1 MIKKISNFFVT
12 LFAFAIM
19 FVGCADLDL
28 NSTYVDNKNSEKAIL
43 TIDIKGD
50 TLAARTVLPNVWD
63 GTKLFYKIEG
73 KSARGNTLDATK
85 PTVEGNKLKIALEY
99 DKWELIL
106 TAYKDEACTLPV
118 LKGYGTGDLTNGA
131 SEISFE
137 LKPYDIDTA
146 GTLNLGGTYIDS
158 EGTVKKYRMAL
169 IDYETGKEL
178 TTPAADVGTT
188 SPFAF
193 GPFNDIDPGTYLFEI
208 RFYNG
213 EEIASAKQIGY
224 YSDLVIVDPGN
235 TTEKTDIA
243 IGDII
248 MKKPSSPT
256 NLKAFRVENSDN
268 GDYYNVKLTWDD
280 TSSNEENFVLTI
292 REYDSTGTEID
303 SDTVTD
309 GTQPYAVLGDD
320 FWTSNVRVSGSLL
333 PSNEECVIKLPTGRL
348 FEIEIA
354 AENAVGLSDS
364 DDAIDGDQPCARVD
378 ASGDTLAGH
387 EGYNVTN
394 KIARTKITY
403 NLDGGTLKFASD
415 TYNGTYT
422 EYKTYEGANINL
434 ITPDTTGDPAYVPT
448 DAAPSL
454 ILNDKQPF
462 QKWEAAA
469 GEGTRADDDATKV
482 IATIGFA
489 NLTVTANY
497 NLTYIINYTIPGHI
511 DLDENR
517 VTATSDAGDCINGTV
532 DASANAGNNKDIV
545 FTLTA
550 TEDDKPTYSSLTVKM
565 TSASGS
571 VRTLIDDT
579 VSVPGNEFT
588 CTINTEKLDS
598 GLYTVNVIAHDAE
611 ANQDYSYTFGIT
623 VSR

>member
-50 TLAARTVLPNVWD
+50 TLAARTVLPNVWV
-63 GTKLFYKIEG
+63 GTSLFYKIEG
-73 KSARGNTLDATK
+73 KSARGNTLTSTK
-85 PTVEGNKLKIALEY
+85 PTVEGDKLKIALEY

-131 SEISFE
+131 SQISFE
-137 LKPYDIDTA
+137 LKPYDIDTV

-169 IDYETGKEL
+169 IDYETGEEL
-178 TTPAADVGTT
+178 TTPAADTGTA

-193 GPFNDIDPGTYLFEI
+193 GPFNDITPGTYLFEI

-235 TTEKTDIA
+235 TTENTNIE

-256 NLKAFRVENSDN
+256 NLKAFRVENSDD

-280 TSSNEENFVLTI
+280 TSTNEENFVLTI

-303 SDTVTD
+303 SDAETD

-387 EGYNVTN
+387 EGYNVIN

-403 NLDGGTLKFASD
+403 NLKGGTLKFASATHND
-415 TYNGTYT
+415 TYT
-422 EYKTYEGANINL
+422 EYKTYEGVNINL
-434 ITPDTTGDPAYVPT
+434 ITPDTTGDPDYVPT
-448 DAAPSL
+448 DDAPSL
-454 ILNDKQPF
+454 IKNNQPF
-462 QKWEAAA
+462 QKWEADD
-469 GEGTRADDDATKV
+469 GEGTRAGVDGDDATKV

-489 NLTVTANY
+489 NLVVTANY
-497 NLTYIINYTIPGHI
+497 NLTYIINYTIPGHE
-511 DLDENR
+511 DLAEDR
-517 VTATSDAGDCINGTV
+517 VTATSDAADCINGTV
-532 DASANAGNNKDIV
+532 DVKAGNKDIV

-550 TEDDKPTYSSLTVKM
+550 TETDKPTYSSLTVKM
-565 TSASGS
+565 TSASGL
-571 VRTLIDDT
+571 VRTLSDVT
-579 VSVPGNEFT
+579 VSGNEFT
-588 CTINTEKLDS
+588 CTINTVELDS

>member
-43 TIDIKGD
+43 TIDIQGD

-63 GTKLFYKIEG
+63 GTTLFYMIEG
-73 KSARGNTLDATK
+73 KSARGNTLDPTK
-85 PTVEGNKLKIALEY
+85 PTVEGDKLKIALEY
-99 DKWELIL
+99 DKWELTL
-106 TAYKDEACTLPV
+106 TAYKDEDCTLPV

-137 LKPYDIDTA
+137 LKPYDITTV

-158 EGTVKKYRMAL
+158 ESTVKKYRMAL
-169 IDYETGKEL
+169 IDYETGEEL
-178 TTPAADVGTT
+178 TTPAAVEGTT

-193 GPFNDIDPGTYLFEI
+193 GPFDDIAPGTYLFEI

-256 NLKAFRVENSDN
+256 NLKAFRVENSDD
-268 GDYYNVKLTWDD
+268 GDYYNVKLTWEDNS
-280 TSSNEENFVLTI
+280 TNEENFVLTI

-303 SDTVTD
+303 SDAVTD

-378 ASGDTLAGH
+378 ASGDILADH
-387 EGYNVTN
+387 VGYNTTN
-394 KIARTKITY
+394 KIARTKIIY
-403 NLDGGTLKFASD
+403 NLNGGTLNFASA
-415 TYNGTYT
+415 THNGTYT
-422 EYKTYEGANINL
+422 EYKTYEGGNINL
-434 ITPDTTGDPAYVPT
+434 ITPDTTGDPDYTPT
-448 DAAPSL
+448 DDAPSL
-454 ILNDKQPF
+454 IKNNQPF
-462 QKWEAAA
+462 QKWVAED
-469 GEGTRADDDATKV
+469 GEGTRAGVDGDDATKV

-489 NLTVTANY
+489 NLVVTANY
-497 NLTYIINYTIPGHI
+497 NATYIINYTIPGHE
-511 DLDENR
+511 DLAEDR
-517 VTATSDAGDCINGTV
+517 VTATSDAADCINGTV
-532 DASANAGNNKDIV
+532 DVKAGNKDIV

-550 TEDDKPTYSSLTVKM
+550 TETDKPTYSSLKVNM

-571 VRTLIDDT
+571 VRTLIDDR
-579 VSVPGNEFT
+579 VSGNEFT
-588 CTINTEKLDS
+588 CTINTVELDS

>member
-63 GTKLFYKIEG
+63 GTRLFYKIEG
-73 KSARGNTLDATK
+73 KSARGNTLAPTK
-85 PTVEGNKLKIALEY
+85 PTVEGDKLKIALEY
-99 DKWELIL
+99 DKWELTL
-106 TAYKDEACTLPV
+106 TAYKDEDCLLPV

-137 LKPYDIDTA
+137 LKPYDITTV

-158 EGTVKKYRMAL
+158 ESTVKKYKMAL
-169 IDYETGKEL
+169 IDYKTGEEL
-178 TTPAADVGTT
+178 TTPAADSGTA

-193 GPFNDIDPGTYLFEI
+193 GPFYDIDPGTYLFEI

-235 TTEKTDIA
+235 TTEKTNIE

-248 MKKPSSPT
+248 MKKPISPT
-256 NLKAFRVENSDN
+256 NLKAFRVENSDK
-268 GDYYNVKLTWDD
+268 GDYYNVKLTWKDNS
-280 TSSNEENFVLTI
+280 TNEENFVLTI

-309 GTQPYAVLGDD
+309 GTQPYAMLGAD
-320 FWTSNVRVSGSLL
+320 FWTSDVRVSGSLL

-364 DDAIDGDQPCARVD
+364 DDATDGDQPCARVD

-387 EGYNVTN
+387 EGYNATN

-403 NLDGGTLKFASD
+403 NLNGGTLKFAST

-422 EYKTYEGANINL
+422 EYKTYEGGNINL
-434 ITPDTTGDPAYVPT
+434 ITPDTTGAADYTPT
-448 DAAPSL
+448 DDAPSL
-454 ILNDKQPF
+454 IKNNQPF
-462 QKWEAAA
+462 QKWVAED
-469 GEGTRADDDATKV
+469 GEGTRAGVDGDDATKV

-489 NLTVTANY
+489 NLVVKANY
-497 NLTYIINYTIPGHI
+497 NATYIINYTIPGHE
-511 DLDENR
+511 DLAEDR
-517 VTATSDAGDCINGTV
+517 VTVTSDAGNCINGTV
-532 DASANAGNNKDIV
+532 DVTDGNKDIV

-550 TEDDKPTYSSLTVKM
+550 TETDKPTYSSLTVKM

-571 VRTLIDDT
+571 VRTLSDVT
-579 VSVPGNEFT
+579 VSGNEFT
-588 CTINTEKLDS
+588 CTINTGDLDS

>member
-63 GTKLFYKIEG
+63 GTTLFYMIEG
-73 KSARGNTLDATK
+73 KSERGNTLAPTK
-85 PTVEGNKLKIALEY
+85 PTVEGDKLKIALEY
-99 DKWELIL
+99 DQWELTL

-118 LKGYGTGDLTNGA
+118 LKGYGKGDLTNGA

-137 LKPYDIDTA
+137 LKPFDIDTV

-178 TTPAADVGTT
+178 TTPPAEEDDAN
-188 SPFAF
+188 PFAF
-193 GPFNDIDPGTYLFEI
+193 GPFDNIAPGTYLFEI

-256 NLKAFRVENSDN
+256 NLKAFRVENSDD

-280 TSSNEENFVLTI
+280 NSSNEENFVLTI
-292 REYDSTGTEID
+292 REYDSTGAEID
-303 SDTVTD
+303 SDAETD

-378 ASGDTLAGH
+378 ASGDTLADH

-403 NLDGGTLKFASD
+403 NLNGGTLKFASD
-415 TYNGTYT
+415 TCNGTYT
-422 EYKTYEGANINL
+422 EYKTYEGGNINL
-434 ITPDTTGDPAYVPT
+434 ITPDTTGDPDYVPT
-448 DAAPSL
+448 DDAPSL
-454 ILNDKQPF
+454 IKNNQPF
-462 QKWEAAA
+462 QKWVAAA
-469 GEGTRADDDATKV
+469 GEGTRAGVDGDDATKV

-489 NLTVTANY
+489 NLVVTANY
-497 NLTYIINYTIPGHI
+497 NATYIINYTIPGHE

-517 VTATSDAGDCINGTV
+517 VTATSDAADCINGTV
-532 DASANAGNNKDIV
+532 DVTDGNKDIV

-550 TEDDKPTYSSLTVKM
+550 TETGKPTYSSLTVNM

-571 VRTLIDDT
+571 VISVIDDT
-579 VSVPGNEFT
+579 VSDNKFT
-588 CTINTEKLDS
+588 CTINTVELNS

>member
-50 TLAARTVLPNVWD
+50 TLAARTVLPNAWD
-63 GTKLFYKIEG
+63 GAALFYKIEG
-73 KSARGNTLDATK
+73 KSARGNTLTPTK
-85 PTVEGNKLKIALEY
+85 PTVEGAKLKIALEY
-99 DKWELIL
+99 DKWELTL
-106 TAYKDEACTLPV
+106 TAYKDEECTLPV

-137 LKPYDIDTA
+137 LKPYDITTV
-146 GTLNLGGTYIDS
+146 GTLNLGGTYTDS

-169 IDYETGKEL
+169 IDYETGEEL
-178 TTPAADVGTT
+178 TTPAAVEGTK

-193 GPFNDIDPGTYLFEI
+193 GTFNDIAPGTYLFEI

-256 NLKAFRVENSDN
+256 NLKAFRVENSDD

-280 TSSNEENFVLTI
+280 NSTNEENFVLTI

-303 SDTVTD
+303 FDAVAD
-309 GTQPYAVLGDD
+309 GIQPYAVLGDD

-378 ASGDTLAGH
+378 ASSDILAGH
-387 EGYNVTN
+387 EGYDATN

-403 NLDGGTLKFASD
+403 NLDGGTLKFAST

-422 EYKTYEGANINL
+422 EYKTYEGGNINL
-434 ITPDTTGDPAYVPT
+434 ITPDTTGDPDYVPT
-448 DAAPSL
+448 DDAPSL
-454 ILNDKQPF
+454 IKNDQPF
-462 QKWEAAA
+462 QKWVAED
-469 GEGTRADDDATKV
+469 GEGTRAGVDGDDATKV

-489 NLTVTANY
+489 NLVVTANY
-497 NLTYIINYTIPGHI
+497 NATYIINYTIPGHE
-511 DLDENR
+511 DLAENR

-532 DASANAGNNKDIV
+532 DVEAGNKDIE

-550 TEDDKPTYSSLTVKM
+550 TETDKPTYSSLTVKM
-565 TSASGS
+565 TSASGL
-571 VRTLIDDT
+571 VRTLSDVT
-579 VSVPGNEFT
+579 VSGNEFT
-588 CTINTEKLDS
+588 CTINTVELDS

>member
-50 TLAARTVLPNVWD
+50 TLAARTVLPNAWV
-63 GTKLFYKIEG
+63 GTSLFYKIEG
-73 KSARGNTLDATK
+73 KSARGNTLAPTK
-85 PTVEGNKLKIALEY
+85 PTVEGDKLKIALEY
-99 DKWELIL
+99 DKWELTL
-106 TAYKDEACTLPV
+106 TAYKDRDCTSAV

-137 LKPYDIDTA
+137 LKPYDIDTV

-169 IDYETGKEL
+169 IDYETGEEL
-178 TTPAADVGTT
+178 TTPAADVGTA

-235 TTEKTDIA
+235 TTENTNIA

-256 NLKAFRVENSDN
+256 NLKAFRVENSDK

-280 TSSNEENFVLTI
+280 NSSNEENFVLTI
-292 REYDSTGTEID
+292 REYDSTGAEID
-303 SDTVTD
+303 SDAVTD

-364 DDAIDGDQPCARVD
+364 DDAIDGDQPCTRVD

-403 NLDGGTLKFASD
+403 NLNGGTLKFASD
-415 TYNGTYT
+415 THNGTYT
-422 EYKTYEGANINL
+422 EYKTYEGGNINL
-434 ITPDTTGDPAYVPT
+434 ITPDTTGDPDYTPT
-448 DAAPSL
+448 DDAPSL
-454 ILNDKQPF
+454 IKNNQPF
-462 QKWEAAA
+462 QKWVAAA
-469 GEGTRADDDATKV
+469 GEGTRAGVDGDDATKV

-489 NLTVTANY
+489 NLVVTANY
-497 NLTYIINYTIPGHI
+497 NATYIINYTIPGHE

-517 VTATSDAGDCINGTV
+517 VTATSDAAPCINGTV
-532 DASANAGNNKDIV
+532 DVKDGNKDIV

-550 TEDDKPTYSSLTVKM
+550 TETDKPTYSSLTVKM

-571 VRTLIDDT
+571 VSTLIEDS
-579 VSVPGNEFT
+579 VSDNKFT
-588 CTINTEKLDS
+588 CTINTKDLLSE
-598 GLYTVNVIAHDAE
+598 LYTVNVIAHDAE

>member
-63 GTKLFYKIEG
+63 GTALFYEIEG
-73 KSARGNTLDATK
+73 KSARGNTLAATK
-85 PTVEGNKLKIALEY
+85 PTVEGDKLKIALEY
-99 DKWELIL
+99 DKWELTL

-137 LKPYDIDTA
+137 LKPHDIDTA

-158 EGTVKKYRMAL
+158 ESTVKKYRMAL
-169 IDYETGKEL
+169 IDYETGDEL
-178 TTPAADVGTT
+178 TTPAADVGTA

-235 TTEKTDIA
+235 TTENTNIE

-256 NLKAFRVENSDN
+256 NLKAFRVENSDK

-280 TSSNEENFVLTI
+280 NSTNEENFVLTI
-292 REYDSTGTEID
+292 REYDSTGAEID
-303 SDTVTD
+303 SDAETD

-378 ASGDTLAGH
+378 ASGDTSADYV
-387 EGYNVTN
+387 GYNVTN

-403 NLDGGTLKFASD
+403 NLDGGTLKFASA

-422 EYKTYEGANINL
+422 EYKTYEGVNINL

-448 DAAPSL
+448 DEDPSL
-454 ILNDKQPF
+454 IRYNQPF
-462 QKWEAAA
+462 QKWEATA

-489 NLTVTANY
+489 NLVVTANY

-517 VTATSDAGDCINGTV
+517 VTATSDGADIINGIV

-550 TEDDKPTYSSLTVKM
+550 TETDKPTYSLLTVKM

-571 VRTLIDDT
+571 VSTLIEDS
-579 VSVPGNEFT
+579 VSDNKFT
-588 CTINTEKLDS
+588 CTINTKDLVS
-598 GLYTVNVIAHDAE
+598 GLYTVNVIAHDAD

>member
-50 TLAARTVLPNVWD
+50 TLAARTVLPNAWD
-63 GTKLFYKIEG
+63 GAALFYKIEG
-73 KSARGNTLDATK
+73 KSARGNTLTPTK
-85 PTVEGNKLKIALEY
+85 PTVEGAKLKIALEY
-99 DKWELIL
+99 DKWELTL
-106 TAYKDEACTLPV
+106 TAYKDEECTLPV

-137 LKPYDIDTA
+137 LKPYDITTV
-146 GTLNLGGTYIDS
+146 GTLNLGGTYTDS

-169 IDYETGKEL
+169 IDYETGEEL
-178 TTPAADVGTT
+178 TTPAAVEGTK

-193 GPFNDIDPGTYLFEI
+193 GTFNDIAPGTYLFEI

-256 NLKAFRVENSDN
+256 NLKAFRVENSDD

-280 TSSNEENFVLTI
+280 NSTNEENFVLTI

-303 SDTVTD
+303 FDAVAD
-309 GTQPYAVLGDD
+309 GIQPYAVLGDD
-320 FWTSNVRVSGSLL
+320 FWTRNVRVSGSLL

-378 ASGDTLAGH
+378 ASSDILAGH
-387 EGYNVTN
+387 EGYDATN

-403 NLDGGTLKFASD
+403 NLDGGTLKFAST

-422 EYKTYEGANINL
+422 EYKTYEGGNINL
-434 ITPDTTGDPAYVPT
+434 ITPDTTGDPDYVPT
-448 DAAPSL
+448 DDAPSL
-454 ILNDKQPF
+454 IKNDQPF
-462 QKWEAAA
+462 QKWVAED
-469 GEGTRADDDATKV
+469 GEGTRAGVDGDDATKV

-489 NLTVTANY
+489 NLVVTANY
-497 NLTYIINYTIPGHI
+497 NATYIINYTIPGHE
-511 DLDENR
+511 DLAENR

-532 DASANAGNNKDIV
+532 DVEAGNKDIE

-550 TEDDKPTYSSLTVKM
+550 TETDKPTYSSLTVKM
-565 TSASGS
+565 TSASGL
-571 VRTLIDDT
+571 VRTLSDVT
-579 VSVPGNEFT
+579 VSGNEFT
-588 CTINTEKLDS
+588 CTINTVELDS